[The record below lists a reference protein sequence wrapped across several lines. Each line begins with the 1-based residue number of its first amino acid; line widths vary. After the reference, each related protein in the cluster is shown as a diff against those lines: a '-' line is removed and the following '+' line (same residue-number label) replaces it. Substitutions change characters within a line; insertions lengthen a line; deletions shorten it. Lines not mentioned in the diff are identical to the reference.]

1 MEIRVAP
8 DPTVQAIVT
17 LLPIEMVVAE
27 AVKLVMKRGAST

>member
-8 DPTVQAIVT
+8 VPTVQLRVT

-27 AVKLVMKRGAST
+27 AVKLVMNSGASV